1 MKHLDEMGAQLNK
14 IGRCAL
20 VGILSGMLVG
30 QAVAQGAPAATPQ
43 APVQQATGAGNV
55 QAPAANPANPAP
67 SATDAASQA
76 IALPDAPAAPTESAS
91 ASMPADLK
99 AMFDDASQ
107 ESQNLQSA
115 PATTKKGVQR
125 PGMLVMGIAG
135 VPLIV
140 LGVMILSLKVGPKET
155 GARDGLG
162 AAFLAPGAAMSGL
175 GFYFA
180 FHKKAQ

>member
-20 VGILSGMLVG
+20 VGMLSGMLVG
-30 QAVAQGAPAATPQ
+30 QAVAQGAPVATPQ
-43 APVQQATGAGNV
+43 APVQQTTSASASNV
-55 QAPAANPANPAP
+55 QTPAANPVP
-67 SATDAASQA
+67 SASVATSQA
-76 IALPDAPAAPTESAS
+76 SVLPDAPAAPTESAS
-91 ASMPADLK
+91 ASMPADMK

-107 ESQNLQSA
+107 QNLVPAQS
-115 PATTKKGVQR
+115 TTKKGVQR

-135 VPLIV
+135 VPLII
-140 LGVMILSLKVGPKET
+140 LGAMILSLNVGPKEA

-180 FHKKAQ
+180 FHKKNQ